1 MELIEPFLNA
11 LLEVFKKQ
19 LNIPLVAG
27 EVHPNFEFTEEI
39 AIAGI
44 INIQSEKITGELAI
58 CFTKESFLRIYNH
71 MFTEDIQELSEEICD
86 SAGEFVNMVLGQ
98 AKADINKIT
107 GLTVETVTPEV
118 ICGDEVKNDRITGP
132 RTVTIPF
139 SLPDELG
146 DNTIYLSLTIDEQND
161 E

>member
-19 LNIPLVAG
+19 LNIPLLAG
-27 EVHPNFEFTEEI
+27 EVNPNIEFSEALEI
-39 AIAGI
+39 VGLITI
-44 INIQSEKITGELAI
+44 KSERITGELAI
-58 CFTKESFLRIYNH
+58 CFPKNSYLAIYNH
-71 MFTEDIQELSEEICD
+71 MFSEQRSEISDDICD

-107 GLTVETVTPEV
+107 GLTVERATPEV
-118 ICGDEVKNDRITGP
+118 ICGEKVNESRITGP

-139 SLPDELG
+139 QLPGEM
-146 DNTIYLSLTIDEQND
+146 NEKKFYMSLTIDE
-161 E
+161 

>member
-19 LNIPLVAG
+19 LNIPLLAG
-27 EVHPNFEFTEEI
+27 EVHPNYEFKDVVDI
-39 AIAGI
+39 VGLIGI
-44 INIQSEKITGELAI
+44 SSEKINGELAL
-58 CFTKESFLRIYNH
+58 CFNKDSFLTIYNT
-71 MFTEDIQELSEEICD
+71 MFSENQTELNEDISD
-86 SAGEFVNMVLGQ
+86 SAAEFVNMVLGQ

-107 GLTVETVTPEV
+107 GLTVERTTPEV
-118 ICGDEVKNDRITGP
+118 IIGESIKNDRITGP

-139 SLPDELG
+139 ELPVG
-146 DNTIYLSLTIDEQND
+146 MNKQVFYMSLTIE

>member
-27 EVHPNFEFTEEI
+27 EVHPNFEFDESL
-39 AIAGI
+39 AIVGLI
-44 INIQSEKITGELAI
+44 KIKSEKITGELAI
-58 CFTKESFLRIYNH
+58 GFSKTCYLTVYNH
-71 MFTEDIQELSEEICD
+71 MFSEDVTELNEEICD

-107 GLTVETVTPEV
+107 GLTVETATPEV
-118 ICGDEVKNDRITGP
+118 VYGKDIDKERITGP

-139 SLPDELG
+139 SLPTDLNEY
-146 DNTIYLSLTIDEQND
+146 TIYLSLTIDEQS
-161 E
+161 EE